1 MFPENKVLIEFFFSV
16 NFQVLHHFEKSADG
30 KNFPGTEQALQE
42 AKRVLHP
49 NGIMFIGNVLPYSMK
64 QASWIAQLDTSL
76 TERYSLRFPSV
87 EQYHTM
93 VEKCHFKVISKL
105 SILGSEM
112 VKTYYDP
119 EGPLKKEWRDGM
131 SLFGLAT
138 DSEIRGIEEKV
149 RKMNKEGTMEQFM
162 KDNDKSSQI
171 GFLTILTCLS
181 TE

>member
-1 MFPENKVLIEFFFSV
+1 M
-16 NFQVLHHFEKSADG
+16 LHHLEKSANGDG
-30 KNFPGTEQALQE
+30 FPAMEQTMQE
-42 AKRVLHP
+42 AKRVLRP
-49 NGIMFIGNVLPYSMK
+49 NGIMIIVDALPSCLK
-64 QASWIAQLDTSL
+64 QASWFAQLDTSL

-93 VEKCHFKVISKL
+93 VEKCQFKVVSKL

-119 EGPLKKEWRDGM
+119 KGPLKREWRDGM

-138 DSEIRGIEEKV
+138 ESEIRGIEEKV

-181 TE
+181 ME